1 MSQSAARPNQHRVA
15 AKRTRR
21 APAKRRAE
29 PTTARRRSADVPP
42 GPREREVKEKRL
54 KRPAET
60 TSLLAATAAVL
71 VSMLGFEG
79 PEAKEMTAALAG
91 VLGVL
96 PLAVSKFVDWKRE
109 RDYIQ
114 AERADLLERAV
125 VALEQSVEEG
135 TSKESVEAAA
145 AALVDEVDE

>member
-1 MSQSAARPNQHRVA
+1 
-15 AKRTRR
+15 
-21 APAKRRAE
+21 
-29 PTTARRRSADVPP
+29 
-42 GPREREVKEKRL
+42 
-54 KRPAET
+54 
-60 TSLLAATAAVL
+60 
-71 VSMLGFEG
+71 
-79 PEAKEMTAALAG
+79 MTAALAG
-91 VLGVL
+91 ALGVL